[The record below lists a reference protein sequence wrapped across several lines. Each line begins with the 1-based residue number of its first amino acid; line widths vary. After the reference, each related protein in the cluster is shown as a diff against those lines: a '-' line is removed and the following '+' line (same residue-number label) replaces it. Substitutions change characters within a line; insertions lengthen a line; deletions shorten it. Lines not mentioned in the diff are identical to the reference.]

1 MLKTYA
7 TGIALIA
14 AAALFGQ
21 TMPEMTYNWDIPTGI
36 SSNMHIYVSG
46 EAPTGR
52 VPLKPGKAPD
62 SDAAKKQNAAASAKD
77 NAGIQETYCKVINHG
92 GEANRAFNLHAY
104 QAIKQDTWNKIEF
117 SFIPT
122 QNGKVTIS
130 IGSGTNF
137 AYGHIAFISLAKLE
151 SSSNVSL
158 QNPNFDK
165 NLKLWNINPPDKK
178 NKDWK
183 QMQSVVSRD
192 AKAPGGNKLKTC
204 IPIRQTIDVKKDQEV
219 TMSVH
224 VYPEEYY
231 KSPNAPK

>member
-7 TGIALIA
+7 TGIALLA

-52 VPLKPGKAPD
+52 VPLKPGKGQPAD
-62 SDAAKKQNAAASAKD
+62 ASAKKSSE
-77 NAGIQETYCKVINHG
+77 IQETYCKVINHG

-104 QAIKQDTWNKIEF
+104 PAIKQDTWNKITF

-183 QMQSVVSRD
+183 QIQSVVSRD
-192 AKAPGGNKLKTC
+192 AKAPGGIKLKTC

-219 TMSVH
+219 TISFH